1 MGRPP
6 ARSESPMKT
15 NSVEQVAQAL
25 LAARRERT
33 ACDTAP
39 LAGALR
45 DAPQAYAVQD
55 RVIRSLASQ
64 PEGFPRYW
72 KTGGAGREGLFP
84 HAPLPLE
91 GIWAS
96 PADARGW
103 HFNIHLVE
111 AEIALRLAR
120 EVSPAQAATIDDRQ
134 ARSLIDAM
142 TVSIELV
149 DSRWRQGSEVPPL
162 LKLAD
167 LQAHGALVL
176 GDWVPFAARDWS
188 AQVFTVRIG
197 GQPVVQKRGTH
208 PLGDPAGPLPG
219 WLRHATR
226 DGATVPAGTAVTTG
240 SWCGMLP
247 AARGDRVVVAFEGI
261 GEASV
266 QI

>member
-1 MGRPP
+1 MTT
-6 ARSESPMKT
+6 T
-15 NSVEQVAQAL
+15 NIEQVAQAL

-33 ACDTAP
+33 VRDTAP
-39 LAGALR
+39 LAGALHE
-45 DAPQAYAVQD
+45 AAEAYAVQD
-55 RVIRSLASQ
+55 LVVRSLDSQ

-72 KTGGAGREGLFP
+72 KSGGLGREGLYP
-84 HAPLPLE
+84 HAPLPVE
-91 GIWAS
+91 GVWTS

-103 HFNIHLVE
+103 HFNICMVE

-120 EVSPAQAATIDDRQ
+120 EVSPAQAATIDYQQ
-134 ARSLIDAM
+134 ARALVDAM

-149 DSRWRQGSEVPPL
+149 DSRWRQDPEVPPL

-176 GDWVPFAARDWS
+176 GAWVPFAARDWS
-188 AQVFTVRIG
+188 AQACTVKIG
-197 GQPVVQKRGTH
+197 GKPVVAKRGTH
-208 PLGDPAGPLPG
+208 PLGDPAALLPG

-226 DGATVPAGTAVTTG
+226 NGATVAAGTAVTTG

-247 AARGDRVVVAFEGI
+247 STPEDRVVVAFDGI

-266 QI
+266 QL